1 MQQEMMTV
9 YEQEQIATDVFAL
22 TLTGDLVDSMKVA
35 GQFLNILV
43 PQKDLLLR
51 RPISI
56 NKIDTEKKQCRLIYR
71 IEGQGTSVLSQLKKG
86 ASLDV
91 FGPLGNGYNTDN
103 LKKGQTAF
111 LIGGGIGIPP
121 LYELSRQLKQKGIR
135 VIHFLGF
142 TTKTVMYSVDEFEN
156 LGPTEVSTDDGT
168 YGSTGN
174 VGNLLLEKKQRPDA
188 VFACGSNG
196 LLKTVE
202 QIYEPTVSNIQLSL
216 EARMAC
222 GIGACYAC
230 VVPLNGNS
238 KIKNAKVCDEGPIFQ
253 AGSVVL

>member
-1 MQQEMMTV
+1 MDAVMNDVRDKVDMIAGFRSKDIVILEDEMRAV
-9 YEQEQIATDVFAL
+9 
-22 TLTGDLVDSMKVA
+22 S
-35 GQFLNILV
+35 
-43 PQKDLLLR
+43 
-51 RPISI
+51 
-56 NKIDTEKKQCRLIYR
+56 
-71 IEGQGTSVLSQLKKG
+71 
-86 ASLDV
+86 
-91 FGPLGNGYNTDN
+91 DN
-103 LKKGQTAF
+103 LY
-111 LIGGGIGIPP
+111 I
-121 LYELSRQLKQKGIR
+121 
-135 VIHFLGF
+135 
-142 TTKTVMYSVDEFEN
+142 M
-156 LGPTEVSTDDGT
+156 TDDGT